1 MGEPSINRI
10 ELGEDVSGG
19 LMKMAD
25 IDVPPGV
32 DFTSITE
39 AGVLSTMDSP
49 KACNVCHSPTQTDAS
64 GVLLLPPISPSA
76 PFVLD
81 TNDPD
86 VTPPSSPIRLSD
98 ICAAIEDSAAFAN
111 DPNVDRTVVIRLGG
125 RLDGKIT
132 SD

>member
-1 MGEPSINRI
+1 
-10 ELGEDVSGG
+10 
-19 LMKMAD
+19 
-25 IDVPPGV
+25 
-32 DFTSITE
+32 

-49 KACNVCHSPTQTDAS
+49 KLCNACHNPTKSDAS
-64 GVLLLPPISPSA
+64 GALLLPPISPSGVFNMIPLA
-76 PFVLD
+76 QFVLD

-111 DPNVDRTVVIRLGG
+111 DPNVDRTVVIRLCG

-132 SD
+132 AD